1 MKRVHLTRHER
12 ETLEVLVGRSG
23 DGYQVRR
30 AQALLWLDDGEK
42 KGAVAARLRV
52 TRQTV
57 WNWTRRWEQR
67 NGTSLEVRLK
77 DRPKSGCPGTKR
89 RRVGEMLPKLLSA
102 CPRDLGYRPMAWTVL
117 LLRHHIQ
124 EVEKIV
130 VSYATVRRALRGLG
144 YRYKRPRYVLA
155 RRSPTWR
162 QEKGGSSAVLGS
174 ESAR

>member
-1 MKRVHLTRHER
+1 MRKVCLTAGECQS
-12 ETLEVLVGRSG
+12 LENVVRRSR
-23 DGYQVRR
+23 DGCQVRR

-42 KGAVAARLRV
+42 QGTVAARLGV
-52 TRQTV
+52 SRQTV
-57 WNWTRRWEQR
+57 WNWIGRWQER
-67 NGTSLEVRLK
+67 NGSCLSEVLK
-77 DRPKSGCPGTKR
+77 DRHKSGCPPSKR
-89 RRVGEMLPKLLSA
+89 RAVAKILPRLLNA
-102 CPRDLGYRPMAWTVL
+102 FPRDLGYRPLAWTVL

-124 EVEKIV
+124 EVEKIA

-162 QEKGGSSAVLGS
+162 QAKGGSSAVLGS